1 VRLYWEVARRGFRRY
16 ATYRAATVAGVLTNS
31 VFGLIRAYILI
42 AVFRQRGTIGT
53 FDVTDAIT
61 FTFVTQGLLMPVG
74 AFGRM
79 DISER
84 IRTGDVVVD
93 LYRPVDFQA
102 YWFAHDAGR
111 AAFQLLARGIP
122 PVLVGALVFHL
133 RFPSSPTTWIAFAAS
148 LTVAMI
154 LSFALS
160 FALNLTAFWLID
172 DRGTNQLATA
182 IQLFLSGILLPIVL
196 FPGWL
201 EAIARNSPFAAIVE
215 LPVEVLLGKH
225 PGRALIPV
233 LAIQLLWAA
242 VAVGCG
248 RLVLGAATR
257 KVVIQG
263 G

>member
-1 VRLYWEVARRGFRRY
+1 MRLYWEVARRGFRRY

-111 AAFQLLARGIP
+111 AAFELFARGIP

-133 RFPSSPTTWIAFAAS
+133 RLPSSPAVWLAFMVS
-148 LTVAMI
+148 LAMAMVV
-154 LSFALS
+154 SFAVS
-160 FALNLTAFWLID
+160 FLVNLTAFWLID
-172 DRGTNQLATA
+172 DRGANQLASS

-201 EAIARNSPFAAIVE
+201 EAIARNSPFAAMVE
-215 LPVEVLLGKH
+215 LPVEVMLGKH
-225 PGRALIPV
+225 RGGALISV
-233 LAIQLLWAA
+233 LGVQLLWAA
-242 VAVGCG
+242 VATGCG
-248 RLVLGAATR
+248 RVALAAATR